1 MDSMLDVASIYGP
14 PDPKPTLNA
23 YAQFQSVSGSRL
35 DAGGPT
41 TQTDQ
46 SAYGNN
52 QPNFYTTQ
60 NANLNNAGPPSIY
73 QPIQQGYGAGVSE
86 QPSQFSAAYYLRV
99 FNRGN
104 STIRVAQGY
113 FAGAGLP
120 VFAAPASVDDSTL
133 LTFNQATSGMKFPLL
148 FELPSK
154 ALYFRV
160 ITIPT
165 GQNQLV
171 NYAPFET
178 ELREKS
184 APSTTIGG
192 ITVYSETIPELKI
205 AAAYLAQFQSGGA
218 PQPEPSRPAAYQNA
232 QGQTVVNTPLPP
244 APRPAQPAAQPTMR
258 AAEPEK
264 KEPSLMTSAALLIG
278 GVIATHY
285 IAKMSDSKKA
295 KNGR

>member
-1 MDSMLDVASIYGP
+1 MLDVASIYGP

-60 NANLNNAGPPSIY
+60 DANLNNAGPPSIY
-73 QPIQQGYGAGVSE
+73 QQIQPGYGEGVSA
-86 QPSQFSAAYYLRV
+86 QPSQFSPAYYLRV

-104 STIRVAQGY
+104 STIRVAKGH
-113 FAGAGLP
+113 FSPNGMP

-133 LTFNQATSGMKFPLL
+133 LTFDQATSGMKFPLL

-178 ELREKS
+178 ELRERS
-184 APSTTIGG
+184 APSANIAGV
-192 ITVYSETIPELKI
+192 TVYADNLPELRVVT
-205 AAAYLAQFQSGGA
+205 AYLAQFQSGNA
-218 PQPEPSRPAAYQNA
+218 PQPTPSHVSAYQNA
-232 QGQTVVNTPLPP
+232 QGQTIVNTPLPP

-258 AAEPEK
+258 ATAPAT
-264 KEPSLMTSAALLIG
+264 KEPSLLTSAALLIG
-278 GVIATHY
+278 GVLATHY
-285 IAKMSDSKKA
+285 LSKRD
-295 KNGR
+295 KNGG